1 MMHELMVGMF
11 WSGVLMAL
19 PPVAVGVAICVLL
32 IRHDR
37 QTQAAERRE
46 HGGD

>member
-1 MMHELMVGMF
+1 MHELMVGMF

-32 IRHDR
+32 IRHER
-37 QTQAAERRE
+37 QTRAAPE
-46 HGGD
+46 HRDQGVD